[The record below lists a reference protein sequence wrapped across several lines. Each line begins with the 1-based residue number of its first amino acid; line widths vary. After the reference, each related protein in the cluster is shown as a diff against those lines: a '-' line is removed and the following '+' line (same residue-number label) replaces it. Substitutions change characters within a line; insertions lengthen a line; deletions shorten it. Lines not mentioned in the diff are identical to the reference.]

1 MERRVSTSS
10 TPTTGSRIDGGS
22 IVGVLPEANSTVAH
36 PTPEQLM
43 QQALSAQRKGAIAEA
58 RRLYELLLRVDPRNA
73 AACGNLA
80 IIAAQHGDL
89 AGAERLFSE
98 GIRLR
103 PDYPAGHNHLGTVL
117 QQQGRW

>member
-1 MERRVSTSS
+1 MERRASTSS
-10 TPTTGSRIDGGS
+10 TPTTGSPIEGAF
-22 IVGVLPEANSTVAH
+22 LQALFQKANGTVAD

-43 QQALSAQRKGAIAEA
+43 QQALSAHRKGAIAEA
-58 RRLYELLLRVDPRNA
+58 KRLYELLLRIDPRNA

-89 AGAERLFSE
+89 VGTEKLFSE

-103 PDYPAGHNHLGTVL
+103 PDY
-117 QQQGRW
+117 